1 MRSQRQGYQR
11 HTDSAEVRQVYER
24 VLAGASVR
32 SRYLELGAGRRV
44 HLLEKGGGPPLVLL
58 HGAGNP
64 AGFFLPLLKELQG
77 VHAMAPDR
85 PGIGLSDPT
94 DLPRDRYRE
103 SAVAWLDGLLD
114 ALGLD
119 TTALLGHSGG
129 GVWALWYALAR
140 PERVN
145 RLVLIGHPT
154 LPKTRLALPI
164 RLAAT
169 PRLGE
174 LLSRLAPPSPKSMLR
189 FAHHVARERETLASH
204 PDMLDLLVAA
214 ARDPITDRAFR
225 TELRVLVTP
234 FALLSP
240 SGFRRRARVRPAE
253 LRRLAMPTLVV
264 WGDREPLGSVSVAQA
279 ATDLIPHGRLE
290 VLPAGHAPWLGHPAR
305 LAAAVA
311 KLVR

>member
-1 MRSQRQGYQR
+1 VSSQRQGYKR

-24 VLAGASVR
+24 VLAGAPVR
-32 SRYLELGAGRRV
+32 SRYLELGAGPRV
-44 HLLEKGGGPPLVLL
+44 HLLEKGDGSPVVLL
-58 HGAGNP
+58 HGTGNP
-64 AGFFLPLLKELQG
+64 AGFFLPLLNELEG

-85 PGIGLSDPT
+85 PGVGLSDPIE
-94 DLPRDRYRE
+94 LPRDRYRE

-129 GVWALWYALAR
+129 GAWALWYALAR
-140 PERVN
+140 PGRVN
-145 RLVLIGHPT
+145 RLVLIGLPT

-169 PRLGE
+169 PRVGE
-174 LLSRLAPPSPKSMLR
+174 LLSRLAPPNPKSMLR

-204 PDMLDLLVAA
+204 PDMVDLLVAA
-214 ARDPITDRAFR
+214 GRDPVTDRAFR
-225 TELRVLVTP
+225 TELRVLVSP
-234 FALLSP
+234 LALLSP
-240 SGFRRRARVRPAE
+240 SGLRRRSRVRAAE
-253 LRRLAMPTLVV
+253 LQRLAMPTLVV
-264 WGDREPLGSVSVAQA
+264 WGNREPLGSVSVAQA

-305 LAAAVA
+305 LAAVIADFVQ
-311 KLVR
+311 